1 MSRPRTIRTACALF
15 LFRNCSMRIPLFSL
29 LLASTT
35 AFAQTNFPTIV
46 GETTDGTAVELP
58 AAGKGEPAIIAVA
71 FGKKAEPVLAEWYE
85 PAYLRFVAKHGLFAG
100 ATDAQLYFVPIF
112 VGLNKAA
119 YEPSMKRLRKSADPD
134 VAKRVVFLKGE
145 ADAVL
150 DALGMKD
157 KDEPWFFALD
167 AEGRI
172 VHKEKGAFTVAKLDA
187 LEEALME

>member
-1 MSRPRTIRTACALF
+1 MIAQRTIPKASALF
-15 LFRNCSMRIPLFSL
+15 LIQPSSMRIL
-29 LLASTT
+29 LLSALFVSCT
-35 AFAQTNFPTIV
+35 AFAQTSFPTIA
-46 GETTDGTAVELP
+46 GETTDGSTVELP
-58 AAGKGEPAIIAVA
+58 AASKGKPAIIAVA

-134 VAKRVVFLKGE
+134 VAKRVVFFKGE

-172 VHKEKGAFTVAKLDA
+172 VHKEKGAFTVVKLDA